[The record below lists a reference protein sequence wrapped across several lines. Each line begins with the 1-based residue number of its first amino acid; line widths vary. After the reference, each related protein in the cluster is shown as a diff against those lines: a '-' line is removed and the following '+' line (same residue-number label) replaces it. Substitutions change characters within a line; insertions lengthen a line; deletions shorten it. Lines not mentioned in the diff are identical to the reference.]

1 LFPPARSRYDHGV
14 QTLTVEARSLKSAQ
28 GIELALVGFE
38 RKLVADDGHYVVHVT
53 LPAGDRGIVAVL
65 NALADHV
72 SERGTTARINLDG
85 QSYTLEAPPP
95 DAPPLDA

>member
-1 LFPPARSRYDHGV
+1 V

-38 RKLVADDGHYVVHVT
+38 RKLVADDAHYVIHVI

-65 NALADHV
+65 NALADYV

-85 QSYTLEAPPP
+85 QSTMEAPPR
-95 DAPPLDA
+95 DAPPFDA

>member
-1 LFPPARSRYDHGV
+1 M
-14 QTLTVEARSLKSAQ
+14 QTLTVEAKSLKSAQ
-28 GIELALVGFE
+28 GIEAALLGFE
-38 RKLVADDGHYVVHVT
+38 RKLIADDGRYAIHVT

-65 NALADHV
+65 NALADYV